1 MPKKL
6 FFLFIALCAA
16 FFVQAQDN
24 KDEIQ
29 KKQKQL
35 LQEIAE
41 LSSTLNKIKQNKN
54 QSINQLAIVQRKIN
68 ARKELINNIN
78 KDLHRLDDNIY
89 KNQLEINRYKKEID
103 TLKMQYAKSLVFAYK
118 NRSNYDYLNFLFSAN
133 SFNDAVKRISYLKSY
148 RQYRE
153 TQVNNIL
160 KTQQLLQQQV
170 GVLNSNKTEKSN
182 SLSLQSKQIKVLQDD
197 KEEQDLVVRELK
209 GQEKNIAAQIKEK
222 EKTRQ
227 KLQNALQ
234 AIINREIAAAKK
246 KQEEEDKK
254 RKLALALQQQQNG
267 GTPDNTSTSSG
278 STQKLNATG
287 GMTALNK
294 GSRTYSAF
302 ESTTEDMNVSIN
314 FENNKGRLPWPA
326 DQGYVST
333 HFGPYQIPDTKI
345 KGNMAGIEISLPTG
359 SNIKAVADGIITA
372 VFDMGSSQ
380 AVVIRH
386 GKYFTTY
393 SNLNSINVSKGQ
405 EVKPGKVLG
414 RAAASM
420 GNDSQVIFMVTNDK
434 NQNLNPELWLKPR

>member
-1 MPKKL
+1 MPKKI
-6 FFLFIALCAA
+6 FLILITLCTA

-41 LSSTLNKIKQNKN
+41 LNSTLNKIKQNKT
-54 QSINQLAIVQRKIN
+54 QSVNQLAIVQRKIN

-89 KNQLEINRYKKEID
+89 KNQQEINRYKKEID

-133 SFNDAVKRISYLKSY
+133 SFNDAVKRIAYLKSY

-170 GVLNSNKTEKSN
+170 GVLNNNKTEKSS
-182 SLSLQSKQIKVLQDD
+182 SLTLQSKQMKVLQDD
-197 KEEQDLVVRELK
+197 KQEQDLVVRELK

-246 KQEEEDKK
+246 KQEEEEKK
-254 RKLALALQQQQNG
+254 RKLALAQQQNSN
-267 GTPDNTSTSSG
+267 TPDNTSTSSG
-278 STQKLNATG
+278 STQKLNTTG

-294 GSRTYSAF
+294 GGRSYSAF

-345 KGNMAGIEISLPTG
+345 KGIMAGVEISLPTG

-393 SNLNSINVSKGQ
+393 SNLSSVNVSKDQ
-405 EVKPGKVLG
+405 QVKAGKILG
-414 RAAASM
+414 RSAPSM

-434 NQNLNPELWLKPR
+434 NQNQNPELWLKPR